1 MAGSAG
7 GAAVAVIVLAA
18 GKGTRMKSGRA
29 KVLHGLCGR
38 PMLGHVLA
46 AVEAFAPQ
54 RLLVVVGRDA
64 DEVRAAFEGRAE
76 FVLQAEQRGTGHAVL
91 QAQRALADFA
101 GDVLVLYGDGALLR
115 PETLARMR
123 ELKAESGAPLVML
136 TSPVPMPGLVVRDAS
151 GRVERIVE
159 QTDAT
164 PEQRKIRE
172 GNSGVYLVD
181 AELLWEAL
189 SKLGSDNAQGELYL
203 TDIVSH
209 AVAQGRTVE
218 ALCLEDADEGLG
230 INTRAE
236 LAHAAAVL
244 RRRKLDELM
253 AAGVTIVDPAHTYVD
268 VDVRVGRDTLIEPG
282 CVIQGATRIGEGCH
296 LKPHCVVESSRL
308 DDGVVIGP
316 SAHLRPGTHLA
327 RGVRIGNFVE
337 VKNSSL
343 GPGVKADHLAYIG
356 DADVGEG
363 ATFGCGA
370 ITVNYDWEAKH
381 RTQVEAGATIGCN
394 VNLIAPVRVGRDA
407 AVAAGST
414 ITQPVPDA
422 ALGVARA
429 KQRNVEGWRRK
440 RKATRPGKVE

>member
-218 ALCLEDADEGLG
+218 ALRLEDAVEGLG